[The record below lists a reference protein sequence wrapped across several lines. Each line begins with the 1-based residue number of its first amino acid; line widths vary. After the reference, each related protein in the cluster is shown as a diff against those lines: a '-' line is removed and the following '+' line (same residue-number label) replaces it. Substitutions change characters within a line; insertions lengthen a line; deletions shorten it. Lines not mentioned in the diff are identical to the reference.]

1 MLKILTSIWGSP
13 AFTCSGIGGDFVLPG
28 AVEYQ
33 NLHRDGSPTM
43 QLENGGTIDTRN
55 LSPFLVVV
63 NYPMVVKPGEPT
75 GHTAHNGASPPTT
88 IRQLWVPLTNRQQPG
103 VTRFVRGTHNS
114 YEDVPSLENEPRWMK
129 LAVTAPAPAG
139 CAMIRDVRTWHG
151 GTPVR
156 MPAS

>member
-55 LSPFLVVV
+55 LSPFLIVV
-63 NYPMVVKPGEPT
+63 NYPMIVKPGET
-75 GHTAHNGASPPTT
+75 MGHTAHN
-88 IRQLWVPLTNRQQPG
+88 G
-103 VTRFVRGTHNS
+103 VTRFVRGKPTLIS
-114 YEDVPSLENEPRWMK
+114 GREKSFGSGRK
-129 LAVTAPAPAG
+129 LS
-139 CAMIRDVRTWHG
+139 ILDHRDPQLLR
-151 GTPVR
+151 R
-156 MPAS
+156 RALA

>member
-75 GHTAHNGASPPTT
+75 GHTAHNG
-88 IRQLWVPLTNRQQPG
+88 

-114 YEDVPSLENEPRWMK
+114 YEEVPSLENEPRWMK

-156 MPAS
+156 TPVLLARRPMPRV